1 MIPMGK
7 KEGDFPHGI
16 YEAQSFMFNTSV
28 GVFSLQQKEFMK
40 HNYSK
45 DSNGSLKSY
54 ENSLICLFIL

>member
-16 YEAQSFMFNTSV
+16 YEAQTVMFNTSV

-45 DSNGSLKSY
+45 DINGSLKS
-54 ENSLICLFIL
+54 SI